1 MTIEDVKKI
10 AIEEYAIREENLV
23 LEQDGDVFHFCDKNS
38 DCSYTVLN
46 GIVLVD
52 PWQMLIK
59 IKGILKMK
67 SAKKIYFFL
76 AGIFLAFD
84 FTGLIGLNL
93 LPKEPE
99 QKRKTDTEN
108 LASDWEKILK

>member
-1 MTIEDVKKI
+1 
-10 AIEEYAIREENLV
+10 
-23 LEQDGDVFHFCDKNS
+23 
-38 DCSYTVLN
+38 
-46 GIVLVD
+46 
-52 PWQMLIK
+52 
-59 IKGILKMK
+59 MK

-108 LASDWEKILK
+108 LASDWEKVGLCIRGALDEAAKK